1 MKLTPEAR
9 KRVDARNRSIGV
21 GGGASLGKKVVK
33 KAAKKVMANPRALEL
48 MRHSKSLYSTAI
60 KRGGKQASKGFMK
73 ASATA
78 SKLARKYK

>member
-21 GGGASLGKKVVK
+21 GGGASLGKRVAK
-33 KAAKKVMANPRALEL
+33 KAAKKVMANPRAIEL
-48 MRHSKSLYSTAI
+48 MRHSKSLYATAI

-73 ASATA
+73 ASGA
-78 SKLARKYK
+78 ARKAAEKYK